1 MIGLVLSDSFL
12 LCGVWE
18 VEGSAKILKSL
29 SRVQFSD
36 PITSVLYQEAELNT
50 ILAPALRQASEE
62 HTIDGQNV
70 SVVIPDIFLTHSAL
84 KMEKDLGRD
93 DYWEFIQWL
102 DRKKGKPEGQNQ
114 LIFGQVYLPGDES
127 IHVCSVPLPVTR
139 TLKLSIIELGAM
151 PVWMGPASSLYLD
164 GTGMSEAAMIQR
176 HGNSLPVLW
185 R

>member
-18 VEGSAKILKSL
+18 VEGSAKILKSI

-93 DYWEFIQWL
+93 DYWDFIKWL
-102 DRKKGKPEGQNQ
+102 DRKKGKPEG
-114 LIFGQVYLPGDES
+114 
-127 IHVCSVPLPVTR
+127 
-139 TLKLSIIELGAM
+139 
-151 PVWMGPASSLYLD
+151 
-164 GTGMSEAAMIQR
+164 
-176 HGNSLPVLW
+176 
-185 R
+185 